1 MSDNE
6 NGESSLPSTSSAS
19 NDGATS
25 SASNDGA
32 TSSASNDGVIT
43 NSFIDANLNLLEGL
57 RAYSQETLEH
67 EVSRQ
72 LEKEISARDQERE
85 LGILNKEL
93 SQVEADLSKHEEGL
107 KQVRDKL
114 FKALMPALMRVRP

>member
-6 NGESSLPSTSSAS
+6 IGDSSLPSTSSAS
-19 NDGATS
+19 NDGA
-25 SASNDGA
+25 A
-32 TSSASNDGVIT
+32 SSASNDGVT
-43 NSFIDANLNLLEGL
+43 TGSFIDANLNLLEGL

-107 KQVRDKL
+107 KQVRDEF
-114 FKALMPALMRVRP
+114 FKALMAVEAPMALASGTTIRGR